1 MSVTLV
7 RPFNNYGPGMNI
19 NDGRVP
25 ADFARAVVK
34 IATLQFIPT
43 VLRHEHFVIFPMPLS
58 AIKNAGL

>member
-25 ADFARAVVK
+25 ADFARAVVENRD
-34 IATLQFIPT
+34 ITIYSDGSPT
-43 VLRHEHFVIFPMPLS
+43 RTFCYISDALS
-58 AIKNAGL
+58 AI